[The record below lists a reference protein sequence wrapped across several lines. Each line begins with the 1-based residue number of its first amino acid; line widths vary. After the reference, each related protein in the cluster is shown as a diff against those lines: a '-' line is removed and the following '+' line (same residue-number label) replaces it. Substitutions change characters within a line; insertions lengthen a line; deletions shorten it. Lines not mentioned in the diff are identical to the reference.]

1 MAGRLRTAASAAA
14 GAWLVCSAV
23 AWAQEVD
30 PGGDVAARAEQAATA
45 EEPVDVEAPAA
56 ESEAPPD
63 PDEVIYVDEQAV
75 IRARQELGFALRDM
89 GYQRKRV
96 RNGREIYVNEIP
108 WKPQVVVDDDGWMV
122 VRRAP
127 PSVGKPDLPGI
138 WSGPLGYLVCVAN
151 PTACVH
157 IGGWVISERKLAWH
171 KHAVV
176 EHTEPTMGVYE
187 DALIARAFLQRTGEE
202 IPEALIAVWERG
214 QPIEGEGTLESHAER
229 RAAVLEF
236 WITRTC
242 SDWGQA
248 ARQVTED
255 FIRYEIQE
263 SAHPFTAA
271 ELAEVNA
278 RRTCQEPLIFDGT
291 DD

>member
-1 MAGRLRTAASAAA
+1 MEGSQRAAA
-14 GAWLVCSAV
+14 WVAAAAWLAFASSARSQVDEEIV
-23 AWAQEVD
+23 AREGAAD
-30 PGGDVAARAEQAATA
+30 PAVQDEQPDEAGG
-45 EEPVDVEAPAA
+45 EEG
-56 ESEAPPD
+56 PD
-63 PDEVIYVDEQAV
+63 PDEVIYVDDQAV

-89 GYQRKRV
+89 GYQRRRV

-171 KHAVV
+171 KQAVV

-187 DALIARAFLQRTGEE
+187 DALIARAFLQRTGED
-202 IPEALIAVWERG
+202 IPEALIAAWERG
-214 QPIEGEGTLESHAER
+214 EPFEGEGTLESYEDR

-236 WITRTC
+236 WVSRTC
-242 SDWGQA
+242 SDWGEA

-255 FIRYEIQE
+255 FMRYEIQQ

-271 ELAEVNA
+271 ELASVNA
-278 RRTCQEPLIFDGT
+278 RRSCQEPLVIDGT